1 MANNILNEGK
11 ETLKK
16 IYEEVKDLGQNELRE
31 KELMAAEDNTEKAL
45 ADKEK
50 AVAKE
55 IADTIKKRREE
66 IIKTFDLEEDKLTG
80 IAKKKIGRASCRERV

>member
-55 IADTIKKRREE
+55 KEKPEKGKIQRWQGFRK
-66 IIKTFDLEEDKLTG
+66 DKY
-80 IAKKKIGRASCRERV
+80 

>member
-55 IADTIKKRREE
+55 IADNVKK
-66 IIKTFDLEEDKLTG
+66 
-80 IAKKKIGRASCRERV
+80 